1 MRKGQTEGFPVDDK
15 INKKKKKNP
24 IKSSTHQGYDRETE
38 RSNGRVSIVH
48 AAATNFGN
56 KG

>member
-1 MRKGQTEGFPVDDK
+1 MIKLT
-15 INKKKKKNP
+15 KKKKKNP